1 MTFTENEMHD
11 WDVEYGPMDL
21 KTVYLTNMK
30 LFRTI
35 DEEFK
40 SPSLSS
46 GHIVGCRISRQ
57 VQF

>member
-46 GHIVGCRISRQ
+46 GHIV
-57 VQF
+57 